1 MTGVFVCTVY
11 ERRKSLAVN
20 SSPRYLLPV
29 PAKSGAG
36 IGLPNT
42 ILATYDAPCVF
53 FYVVC
58 LAIPN
63 YGGLSGGTARCAGS
77 SMAGKT
83 NSVQSTTRKIGL
95 FGGGLNITYWRL
107 PLWLQPSPRLTRYL
121 PFLSALPRISSYWPV
136 TAKTLP
142 KF

>member
-1 MTGVFVCTVY
+1 M
-11 ERRKSLAVN
+11 
-20 SSPRYLLPV
+20 
-29 PAKSGAG
+29 
-36 IGLPNT
+36 GLPNT

-63 YGGLSGGTARCAGS
+63 YGGLGGGTAGCAGS

-95 FGGGLNITYWRL
+95 LGGGLNITYWRL
-107 PLWLQPSPRLTRYL
+107 PYGYNPQPDSPITY
-121 PFLSALPRISSYWPV
+121 SS
-136 TAKTLP
+136 
-142 KF
+142 F